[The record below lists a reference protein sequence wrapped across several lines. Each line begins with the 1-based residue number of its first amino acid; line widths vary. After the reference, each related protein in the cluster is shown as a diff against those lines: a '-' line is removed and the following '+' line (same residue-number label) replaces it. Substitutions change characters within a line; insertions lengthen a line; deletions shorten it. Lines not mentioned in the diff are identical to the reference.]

1 MIDSHLR
8 ELSIVFQK
16 LHPQLDLQIEELELL
31 IIRSENQWER
41 NRERFIT
48 SNGKNWIQFE

>member
-1 MIDSHLR
+1 MIDSRLR

-31 IIRSENQWER
+31 IIRSETQSER
-41 NRERFIT
+41 N
-48 SNGKNWIQFE
+48 